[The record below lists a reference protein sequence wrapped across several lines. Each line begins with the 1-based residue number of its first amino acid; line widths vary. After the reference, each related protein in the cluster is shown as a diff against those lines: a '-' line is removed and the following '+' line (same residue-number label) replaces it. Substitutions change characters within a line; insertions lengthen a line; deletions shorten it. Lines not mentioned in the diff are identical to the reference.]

1 MKLTKKQLDEYLGRN
16 VIITFRDGKEI
27 QGQLCFADDFSSKH
41 YWRLPNYYYI
51 GNMSFKVSHVKNI
64 KLLRG

>member
-16 VIITFRDGKEI
+16 VMITLHDGEEI
-27 QGQLCFADDFSSKH
+27 QGKLCFADDFSSKH
-41 YWRLPNYYYI
+41 SWRLPNYYYI